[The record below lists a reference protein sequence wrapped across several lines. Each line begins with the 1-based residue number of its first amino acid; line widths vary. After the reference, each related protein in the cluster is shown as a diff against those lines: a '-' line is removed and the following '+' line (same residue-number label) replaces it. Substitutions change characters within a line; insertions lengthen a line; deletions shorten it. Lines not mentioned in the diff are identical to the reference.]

1 MGNPPRHTVV
11 IARVRRP
18 HGIRGKLLVEDLTG
32 GAFAP
37 KQGSELGF
45 DLETGYETIKLA
57 KIKNIPGGYIY
68 SLEGYTHREQ
78 IDSFRNVYIAVE
90 EDELPET
97 DTDEYYYFELIGLP
111 VGAWGDTEPGFWTY
125 AARDP
130 IATLLV
136 AQRQFQIANQLIEP
150 YRRVLLLRVDRTAG
164 LRRFR
169 CADRRS

>member
-111 VGAWGDTEPGFWTY
+111 VYDVSGARIGEVKGVSDMAGGVLEIEAGSGELLVPFAKKHIREIEPGGKIT
-125 AARDP
+125 
-130 IATLLV
+130 
-136 AQRQFQIANQLIEP
+136 IEDIP
-150 YRRVLLLRVDRTAG
+150 WSG
-164 LRRFR
+164 
-169 CADRRS
+169 ADEG